1 MYQVLYRK
9 YRPSV
14 FADVYGQPQVTATLK
29 NELKAGRVAH
39 AYLFTGSRGTGKTT
53 CAKILSKAV
62 NCLHPVDGDP
72 CGECEICRGI
82 DSGSVLD
89 VVEIDAA
96 SNNGVDSIRALRE
109 EAHFTPSMAK
119 YRVYIID
126 EVHMLSIG
134 AFNALLKTLEE
145 PPAHV
150 VFILATTEVHKLPA
164 TILSR
169 CQRFDFGRIAA
180 EDIYARLADV
190 AQQEG
195 VTVEREAGLL
205 IARLA
210 DGGMRDALSLFDQ
223 CLGHDKHVTV
233 DVVNRTAG
241 LAGRDHLVAFTD
253 AILQKDAAPAIE
265 LIASLHNASKDM
277 IRLCDEMITYFRGL
291 MLIKTMKN
299 AADMILA
306 SPEELQKMTAQAVT
320 MPLPTILHGLDT
332 FRDTLEHMARS
343 GSPRTDMEMAM
354 IRLCSPELDSTT
366 DALLR
371 RITDLENALRA
382 GRFAQPAAASAAV
395 PAPAPAPVQPAPVPV
410 KEEPARPEPAR
421 PAEPVREPE
430 VTLPEE
436 APPAPAEPQ
445 RPAAPAPAKAG
456 KVNLA
461 ELQKTAEKLKEWP
474 EILQTVKQYSRSVAA
489 AFVGSTAYVSGNYV
503 LIDAPEVAFELLRRP
518 AQRDNMRDVIRQVT
532 GRSYNLGPWKK
543 EEEKEATEDP
553 LQQLMQQ
560 ARDMGVDVTVKE

>member
-9 YRPSV
+9 YRPTV

-53 CAKILSKAV
+53 CAKILAKAV

-82 DSGSVLD
+82 DNGSILD

-96 SNNGVDSIRALRE
+96 SNNGVDNIRALRE
-109 EAHFTPSMAK
+109 EANFTPGVAK

-145 PPAHV
+145 PPPHV

-169 CQRFDFGRIAA
+169 CQRFDFGRIAP

-190 AQQEG
+190 AKQEG
-195 VTVEREAGLL
+195 VEIDRDAGLL

-223 CLGHDKHVTV
+223 CLGRDRHVTLE
-233 DVVNRTAG
+233 VVNQTAG
-241 LAGRDHLVAFTD
+241 LAGRDHLVALTD
-253 AILQKDAAPAIE
+253 AILQKSSAPTLE
-265 LIASLHNASKDM
+265 LIASLHAASKDM
-277 IRLCDEMITYFRGL
+277 TRLCEEMIGYFRSL
-291 MLIKTMKN
+291 MLIKTMKD
-299 AADMILA
+299 ASSMVLA
-306 SPEELQKMTAQAVT
+306 SPDELQKMTAQAVAMT
-320 MPLPTILHGLDT
+320 LPDILHGLDT

-343 GSPRTDMEMAM
+343 GNQRVDMEMAM
-354 IRLCSPELDSTT
+354 IRLCSPELDDST

-371 RITDLENALRA
+371 RITALENALRSGSFVSA
-382 GRFAQPAAASAAV
+382 PALQAVLPVARQTVENRELVQSQMPPQAVVTPEEKDV
-395 PAPAPAPVQPAPVPV
+395 PAGEERPVPR
-410 KEEPARPEPAR
+410 ETPAGGSK
-421 PAEPVREPE
+421 
-430 VTLPEE
+430 E
-436 APPAPAEPQ
+436 APPRAS
-445 RPAAPAPAKAG
+445 RPS
-456 KVNLA
+456 LA
-461 ELQKTAEKLKEWP
+461 DMQSQAEKLKEWP
-474 EILQTVKQYSRSVAA
+474 EILQNIKQYSRSVAA
-489 AFVGSTAYVSGNYV
+489 AFVGSTAYISGNYV

-518 AQRDNMRDVIRQVT
+518 AQRDHMRDAIRQVT
-532 GRSYNLGPWKK
+532 GKTYNLGPWKK
-543 EEEKEATEDP
+543 DQPAEEAADP
-553 LQQLMQQ
+553 LKMVVER
-560 ARDMGVDVTVKE
+560 AKEMGVDVTLKESES

>member
-14 FADVYGQPQVTATLK
+14 FADVYGQPQVTVTLK

-53 CAKILSKAV
+53 CAKILAKAV

-82 DSGSVLD
+82 DNGSVLD

-109 EAHFTPSMAK
+109 EAHFTPAVAK

-195 VTVEREAGLL
+195 VSIEREAGLL

-223 CLGHDKHVTV
+223 CLGRDKHVTV

-241 LAGRDHLVAFTD
+241 LAGRDHLVKLTD
-253 AILQKDAAPAIE
+253 AILKKEAAPAME

-277 IRLCDEMITYFRGL
+277 MRLCEEMITYFRGL
-291 MLIKTMKN
+291 MLIKTMKD
-299 AADMILA
+299 AGEMILA
-306 SPEELQKMTAQAVT
+306 SPEELQNMTAQAVA
-320 MPLPTILHGLDT
+320 MPLPAILHGLDT

-343 GSPRTDMEMAM
+343 GNQRTDMEMAM
-354 IRLCSPELDSTT
+354 IRLCSPELDTT
-366 DALLR
+366 VESLLR
-371 RITDLENALRA
+371 RVTDLENALRA
-382 GRFAQPAAASAAV
+382 GRFAQPASPAV
-395 PAPAPAPVQPAPVPV
+395 
-410 KEEPARPEPAR
+410 
-421 PAEPVREPE
+421 
-430 VTLPEE
+430 
-436 APPAPAEPQ
+436 
-445 RPAAPAPAKAG
+445 PAAPAAVQPKKEQVETPAPQPKAAPVPEILPPEPAAEPAPAAPRPG
-456 KVNLA
+456 KVSLS
-461 ELQKTAEKLKEWP
+461 ELQKDAQKLKEWP
-474 EILQTVKQYSRSVAA
+474 EILQTIKQYSRSVAA
-489 AFVGSTAYVSGNYV
+489 AFVGSTAYISGNYV

-518 AQRDNMRDVIRQVT
+518 AQRDNMRDAIRQVT

-543 EEEKEATEDP
+543 EEQQEAAADP
-553 LQQLMQQ
+553 LQTLVQQ